1 VPKVSGQER
10 PKTFTVE
17 IDGKSISAKPGQM
30 LIQVADENN
39 IYIPRFCYHKKLSI
53 AANCRMCLV
62 DVEGARKPSP
72 ACATPISDG
81 MKVFTK
87 SPKTLAYQKA
97 VMEFLLINH
106 PLDCPICDQGGE
118 CELQD
123 VAMGYG
129 RDISDY
135 VEKKRVLADP
145 DLGPLVATE
154 MTRCIC
160 CTRCV
165 RFGEEVSGQ
174 RELGGTDRGD
184 RTKIGTY
191 IEKTLDSEISGNVID
206 VCPVGALTSKPF
218 RFEARAWELQ
228 QYPTISHA
236 DSVGANIYMHT
247 RRGKV
252 FRVVPQDNE
261 AVNEVWLAD
270 RDRFAYEG
278 LNSQDRIT
286 QPMIKKNDDWVSV
299 SWEEALDFVKTSL
312 EHVIEKSG
320 ADKISAL
327 ASESCTTEEYYLLQ
341 KLMRQLGSNNLDSRI
356 KQGQL
361 ETLVT
366 AGNGIDCNFE
376 EIEKADLVLLVGSNL
391 RKELPLVNHRVR
403 KATLSGAKVFAINP
417 SEFDF
422 NYDVDVIK
430 THSVNYPKV
439 LLSLAKALHDKKPGN
454 IRAQLSK
461 LYESVEVTAQIAK
474 LADDLRNAENPIILV
489 GQKAIPL
496 PNFGNV
502 MTFFSLVKELSEA
515 KCGVLSFGS
524 NAIGAKNTNFM
535 PYGDTELDNGLN
547 VRQILSDQEGLEA
560 TILFN
565 VEIEKDSIYG
575 SEAIETLRKRDFVI
589 SVNTFVSEDHKSY
602 ADVILP
608 ITPFTETEGSFIN
621 YYGLSQSF
629 KPVVKPLGDSKPGW
643 KVIRVLGSLMDL
655 SGFGYNSVE
664 EIQSDFSEVKIEMP
678 TFSSLEKNIYNFE
691 NYVSPE
697 LSISVNYSL
706 YSVDMLTRRSGPL
719 ALTKDHINA
728 QKIYVSEKYAEKNQL
743 VCGEI
748 AEFNISGK
756 SCAKALVEIDKTL
769 ADSEVI
775 VPEYCYSAIGNRS
788 AISIQHMQ
796 EETA

>member
-1 VPKVSGQER
+1 MSGQER

-17 IDGKSISAKPGQM
+17 IDGKSIAAKPGQM

-129 RDISDY
+129 RDASDFI
-135 VEKKRVLADP
+135 EKKRVLPDP

-165 RFGEEVSGQ
+165 RFGEEISGQ

-191 IEKTLDSEISGNVID
+191 IEKTLDSELSGNVID

-228 QYPTISHA
+228 QSPSISHG
-236 DSVGANIYMHT
+236 DSVGANIFMHT

-261 AVNEVWLAD
+261 AVNEVWLSD

-278 LNSQDRIT
+278 LNSEDRVT
-286 QPMIKKNDDWVSV
+286 QPMIKKNDDWVIV
-299 SWEEALDFVKTSL
+299 TWEEALDFVKTSL
-312 EHVIEKSG
+312 ELVAEKSG
-320 ADKISAL
+320 SDKIAAL

-341 KLMRQLGSNNLDSRI
+341 KLLRGLGSNNLDSRI

-361 ETLVT
+361 EVPVT
-366 AGNGIDCNFE
+366 AGNGIDCTFD
-376 EIEKADLVLLVGSNL
+376 EIEKSDFVLLVGTNL
-391 RKELPLVNHRVR
+391 RKEVPLISHRVR
-403 KATLSGAKVFAINP
+403 KAVLAGAKVTAINP

-422 NYDVDVIK
+422 NYKIDLLK
-430 THSVNYPKV
+430 THSIDFPKKLLALAKV
-439 LLSLAKALHDKKPGN
+439 LHSKKPGN
-454 IRAQLSK
+454 IRAQLAK
-461 LYESVEVTAQIAK
+461 LYDSVEADAQVKK
-474 LADDLRNAENPIILV
+474 LADGLLEAKNPIILL

-496 PNFGNV
+496 SNFGNV
-502 MTFFSLVKELSEA
+502 MTFFSLVKELSQA
-515 KCGVLSFGS
+515 KGGSLSFGS
-524 NAIGAKNTNFM
+524 NAFGAKLANFL
-535 PYGDTELDNGLN
+535 PYSCADLDVGLTAK
-547 VRQILSDQEGLEA
+547 QILSDQEDIEA

-565 VEIEKDSIYG
+565 IEPEFDSIYG
-575 SEAIETLRKRDFVI
+575 SNTIEILKKRDFVI
-589 SVNTFVSEDHKSY
+589 SINTFLTDDQKSY
-602 ADVILP
+602 SDVILP
-608 ITPFTETEGSFIN
+608 ITPFTETDGSFIN

-629 KPVVKPLGDSKPGW
+629 KPVVKPLGESKPGW
-643 KVIRVLGSLMDL
+643 KVIRVLGSLL
-655 SGFGYNSVE
+655 QLPGFEYNTINEVQAE
-664 EIQSDFSEVKIEMP
+664 LAEVKIDIP
-678 TFSSLEKNIYNFE
+678 SFSSLEKNIYNFS
-691 NYVSPE
+691 NNLSADVSV
-697 LSISVNYSL
+697 SVNFSL
-706 YSVDMLTRRSGPL
+706 YSIDMLTRRSKPL
-719 ALTKDHINA
+719 TLTADHINA
-728 QKIYVSEKYAEKNQL
+728 QKLYVSSKYASNHGFIS
-743 VCGEI
+743 GEI
-748 AEFNISGK
+748 VSVSFDKQSCGK
-756 SCAKALVEIDKTL
+756 ACIEIDKTF
-769 ADSEVI
+769 ADTEI
-775 VPEYCYSAIGNRS
+775 MLPAHCYSANAKNS
-788 AISIQHMQ
+788 AISIQRMQ
-796 EETA
+796 EEIA